1 MSTKKTNA
9 LRLLDQLGMSYDLL
23 TYDYDPEHQSLQK
36 VANENQLDPG
46 QIFKT
51 LVCKGDKTGPIVAIL
66 PANKHLN
73 LKRLAQS
80 SGNKKAA
87 MVPMKDLLGLTGY
100 IRGGCS
106 PLGMK
111 KKLPTYIAI
120 QAQQLS
126 KMFVNAGKRGF
137 LFGIAP
143 NQLISAAAAEWA
155 DVAEDMPS

>member
-1 MSTKKTNA
+1 MSKKKTNA
-9 LRLLDQLGMSYDLL
+9 LRLLDQLGIRYDLL
-23 TYDYDPEHQSLQK
+23 SYDYDPEHQSLQK

-51 LVCKGDKTGPIVAIL
+51 LVCKGDKTGPIVAVL

-73 LKRLAQS
+73 LKRLAQN

-87 MVPMKDLLGLTGY
+87 MVPMKDLLNLTGY

-111 KKLPTYIAI
+111 KKLPTYLAVE
-120 QAQQLS
+120 AQEVS

-137 LFGIAP
+137 LFGTSP
-143 NQLISAAAAEWA
+143 DQLLIAAEASWA
-155 DVAEDMPS
+155 DVAEEIL

>member
-1 MSTKKTNA
+1 MSKKKTNA
-9 LRLLDQLGMSYDLL
+9 LRLLDQMGMNYDLL
-23 TYDYDPEHQSLQK
+23 SYDYDPEHQSLQK
-36 VANENQLDPG
+36 VANENELDPG

-51 LVCKGDKTGPIVAIL
+51 LVCKGDKTGPIVAVL

-73 LKRLAQS
+73 LKRLAQN

-87 MVPMKDLLGLTGY
+87 MVPMKDLLNLTGY

-111 KKLPTYIAI
+111 KKFPTYIAVE
-120 QAQQLS
+120 AQEVS

-137 LFGIAP
+137 LFGIEP
-143 NQLISAAAAEWA
+143 VQLLLASEAAWA
-155 DVAEDMPS
+155 DVAEEMPQ

>member
-1 MSTKKTNA
+1 MSKKKTNA

-23 TYDYDPEHQSLQK
+23 TYDYDPEHQSLEK
-36 VANENQLDPG
+36 VASANQLDPG

-51 LVCKGDKTGPIVAIL
+51 LVCKGDKTGTVVAVL

-73 LKRLAQS
+73 LKRLAQN

-111 KKLPTYIAI
+111 KKFPTYIAVE
-120 QAQQLS
+120 AQEVA

-137 LFGIAP
+137 LFGIEP
-143 NQLISAAAAEWA
+143 KRLIEAAEAQWA
-155 DVAEDMPS
+155 DVAENKT

>member
-1 MSTKKTNA
+1 MSRKKTNA
-9 LRLLDQLGMSYDLL
+9 LRLLDQMRMNYDLL
-23 TYDYDPEHQSLQK
+23 SYDYDPEHQSLEK
-36 VANENQLDPG
+36 VASENQLDPG

-51 LVCKGDKTGPIVAIL
+51 LVCKGDKTGPIVAVL

-120 QAQQLS
+120 EAQQLP

-137 LFGIAP
+137 LFGITP
-143 NQLISAAAAEWA
+143 DQLLLAAEANWA
-155 DVAEDMPS
+155 DVAEEMP

>member
-1 MSTKKTNA
+1 MSKKKTNA
-9 LRLLDQLGMSYDLL
+9 LRLLDEKGIAYDLL
-23 TYDYDPEHQSLQK
+23 TYDYDPEHQSLEI
-36 VANENQLDPG
+36 VAGNNNLQPG

-87 MVPMKDLLGLTGY
+87 MVPMKDLQGLTGY

-111 KKLPTYIAI
+111 RKWPTFLAVE
-120 QAQQLS
+120 AQSLAQIY
-126 KMFVNAGKRGF
+126 VNAGKRGF
-137 LFGIAP
+137 LFGVAP
-143 NQLISAAAAEWA
+143 DQLLNLSEAKWA
-155 DVAEDMPS
+155 DMAEDKT

>member
-1 MSTKKTNA
+1 MGQKKTNA
-9 LRLLDQLGMSYDLL
+9 LRLLDQLGISYDLL
-23 TYDYDPEHQSLQK
+23 TYDYDPEHQSLEK
-36 VANENQLDPG
+36 VAGEHQLHPG

-51 LVCKGDKTGPIVAIL
+51 LVCKGDKTGPLVAVL

-87 MVPMKDLLGLTGY
+87 MVPMKDLLHLTGY

-111 KKLPTYIAI
+111 KHLPTFVAI
-120 QAQQLS
+120 EAQSWPQI
-126 KMFVNAGKRGF
+126 FVNAGKRGF
-137 LFGIAP
+137 LFGIHP
-143 NQLISAAAAEWA
+143 DQLLAAAEAKWA
-155 DVAEDMPS
+155 DVAEDKI

>member
-1 MSTKKTNA
+1 MSKKKTNA
-9 LRLLDQLGMSYDLL
+9 LRLLDQLGMSYELL
-23 TYDYDPEHQSLQK
+23 TYDYDPAHQSLEK
-36 VANENQLDPG
+36 VAGENQLDPG

-51 LVCKGDKTGPIVAIL
+51 LVCKGDKTGPVVAVL

-73 LKRLAQS
+73 LKRLAQN

-87 MVPMKDLLGLTGY
+87 MVPMKDLLVLTGY

-111 KKLPTYIAI
+111 KKLPTYIAFE
-120 QAQQLS
+120 AKQLS

-137 LFGIAP
+137 LFGISP
-143 NQLISAAAAEWA
+143 DQLIEAAEAEWA
-155 DVAEDMPS
+155 DVAEEMPT

>member
-1 MSTKKTNA
+1 MSKKKTNA
-9 LRLLDQLGMSYDLL
+9 LRLLDQLGIRYDLL
-23 TYDYDPEHQSLQK
+23 SYDYDPEHQSLQK

-51 LVCKGDKTGPIVAIL
+51 LVCKGDKTGPIVAVL

-73 LKRLAQS
+73 LKRLARN

-87 MVPMKDLLGLTGY
+87 MLPMKDLLNLTGY

-111 KKLPTYIAI
+111 KKLPTYLAVE
-120 QAQQLS
+120 AQEVS

-137 LFGIAP
+137 LFGTSP
-143 NQLISAAAAEWA
+143 DQLLIAAEASWA
-155 DVAEDMPS
+155 DVAEEIL

>member
-1 MSTKKTNA
+1 MSKKKTNA
-9 LRLLDQLGMSYDLL
+9 LRLLDQMGMNYDLL
-23 TYDYDPEHQSLQK
+23 SYDYDPEHQSLQK
-36 VANENQLDPG
+36 VANENELDPG

-51 LVCKGDKTGPIVAIL
+51 LVCKGDKTGPIVAVL

-73 LKRLAQS
+73 LKRLAQN

-87 MVPMKDLLGLTGY
+87 MVPMKDLLNLTGY

-111 KKLPTYIAI
+111 KKFPTYIAVE
-120 QAQQLS
+120 AQEVS

-137 LFGIAP
+137 LFGIEP
-143 NQLISAAAAEWA
+143 DQLLLASEAAWA
-155 DVAEDMPS
+155 DVAEEMPQ

>member
-1 MSTKKTNA
+1 MSKKKTNA
-9 LRLLDQLGMSYDLL
+9 LRLLDQLGMNYDLL
-23 TYDYDPEHQSLQK
+23 TYDYDPEHQSLER
-36 VANENQLDPG
+36 VAGENKLDPG

-51 LVCKGDKTGPIVAIL
+51 LVCKGDKTGTVVAVL

-73 LKRLAQS
+73 LKRLAQN

-111 KKLPTYIAI
+111 KKFPTYIAI
-120 QAQQLS
+120 EAQEVT
-126 KMFVNAGKRGF
+126 KIFVNAGKRGF
-137 LFGIAP
+137 LFGIEP
-143 NQLISAAAAEWA
+143 ERLIKAAEAQWA
-155 DVAEDMPS
+155 DVAEDKI

>member
-1 MSTKKTNA
+1 MSKKKTNA
-9 LRLLDQLGMSYDLL
+9 LRLLDQMGLAYNLL
-23 TYDYDPEHQSLQK
+23 SYDYDPEHQSLQK
-36 VANENQLDPG
+36 VADENQLDPG

-51 LVCKGDKTGPIVAIL
+51 LVCKGDKTGPIVAVL

-73 LKRLAQS
+73 LKRLAQN

-87 MVPMKDLLGLTGY
+87 MVPMKDLLNLTGY

-111 KKLPTYIAI
+111 KKFPTYIAVE
-120 QAQQLS
+120 AQEVS

-137 LFGIAP
+137 LFGIEP
-143 NQLISAAAAEWA
+143 DQLLLASEAAWA
-155 DVAEDMPS
+155 DVAEEMPQ